1 MLVNLRI
8 SNFAI
13 IKEVEITLKDGLN
26 ILSGETG
33 AGKSIIIN
41 AVNLIL
47 GGRASADLIRTGCND
62 ARVEAL
68 FIFPENEI
76 LSSMLSELGFP
87 FEGELVIKRTITREG
102 RNRIFINDSIAT
114 LQVLSR
120 LGAMLLSISGQ
131 HEHQLLLRP
140 ENHLYLLDDFGGLSD
155 ERRELG
161 VTVGRYISLMEET
174 RQLEKDIRDITEKE
188 DLARFQLQE
197 IEDALIVPGEDGML
211 LEEKK
216 RLQHAEELQEI
227 VTEAYQAL
235 YEANDSALTA
245 ISQCAKRVSRA
256 AAIDRGIESIRDGLD
271 DIQVKLEDVAFELR
285 DFRETIRIDPYRL
298 NELAERLELLNRLKR
313 KYGPCLE
320 DVLAFREKL
329 ATGMSDIEEK
339 RDRLASRKKD
349 LSGLEKIISK
359 KSDELSGKRKE
370 AALRLE
376 ESVEKELNQLHM
388 ADTRFRVGFGESD
401 HKEVQANGYDRVEFM
416 VAPNVGEELRPL
428 SRTASGG
435 ELSRIMLSLKGIL
448 AGSASIETVIFDEVD
463 SGISGATAEVVGE
476 KLLSLARYHQILC
489 ITHLPQI
496 ASQGQTHFLVKKEI
510 VDARTH
516 TMVSML
522 DQEARVKE
530 IARLLGGREITD
542 QALAH
547 ATEMLNGI

>member
-161 VTVGRYISLMEET
+161 VTVGRYISLMEEI

-313 KYGPCLE
+313 KYGPGL
-320 DVLAFREKL
+320 DDILGFREKL
-329 ATGMSDIEEK
+329 TTGMSDIEEK
-339 RDRLASRKKD
+339 RDRLASRKKE

-376 ESVEKELNQLHM
+376 
-388 ADTRFRVGFGESD
+388 
-401 HKEVQANGYDRVEFM
+401 
-416 VAPNVGEELRPL
+416 
-428 SRTASGG
+428 
-435 ELSRIMLSLKGIL
+435 
-448 AGSASIETVIFDEVD
+448 
-463 SGISGATAEVVGE
+463 
-476 KLLSLARYHQILC
+476 
-489 ITHLPQI
+489 
-496 ASQGQTHFLVKKEI
+496 
-510 VDARTH
+510 
-516 TMVSML
+516 
-522 DQEARVKE
+522 
-530 IARLLGGREITD
+530 
-542 QALAH
+542 
-547 ATEMLNGI
+547 